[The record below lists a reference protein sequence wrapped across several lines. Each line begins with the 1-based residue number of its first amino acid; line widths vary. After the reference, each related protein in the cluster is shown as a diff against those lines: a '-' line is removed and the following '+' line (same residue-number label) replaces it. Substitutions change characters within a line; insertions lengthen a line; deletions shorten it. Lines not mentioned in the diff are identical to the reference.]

1 MTATVEGFE
10 TQDAEETTV
19 PPELPGSLESP
30 EDGAPPERRRRV
42 RRLKPDALFAL
53 LGAAAAAVS
62 LTVLISDWFAP
73 FSGPL
78 GFVVLCYP
86 LFLACYAILVWTD
99 ESGPILRDRLM
110 AVVTHSIALLVA
122 CVLVLIVGF
131 PILGGLKSLTHLNFY
146 TQDLR
151 VAGPVQPISIG
162 GVRHAVVGT
171 VEQITITLAI
181 TVPLGIACAVFMNES
196 PGRLANLVR
205 TVAAAATALPSIV
218 AGLFVFALLIL
229 EFGLPKSGL
238 AAALALS
245 IMTLPIIIRASD
257 VVLRLVPGHLKEAS
271 YALGASRWRTALRV
285 TIPTARSG
293 LATAVILGA
302 ARGIGETSP
311 VLLTA
316 GYTQYTN
323 YDPRRGP
330 QTSLPLATF
339 KLVTSG
345 QPNYI
350 TRGYGAAALLMLLV
364 LVLFVAARAVGGK
377 GAGQLSRRQRR
388 RRTVASRRVQ
398 ARFLARRDDSGATDF
413 ETTGLA
419 AIGFAPTEPAFSD
432 LVPNDAVP
440 TDAVPTDR
448 APTDLGPTD
457 PATAGPAATDRPEP
471 MERPS

>member
-1 MTATVEGFE
+1 MTAIAEDVEGFE
-10 TQDAEETTV
+10 NIENIENTENIEDLETQDSDETTV
-19 PPELPGSLESP
+19 PPEPPESP

-86 LFLACYAILVWTD
+86 LFLICYGILVWTD

-110 AVVTHSIALLVA
+110 AVVTHSIAILVF

-131 PILGGLKSLTHLNFY
+131 PIWGGVKSLTHLNFY

-162 GVRHAVVGT
+162 GVRHAVIGT

-377 GAGQLSRRQRR
+377 GAGQLNRRQRR
-388 RRTVASRRVQ
+388 RRTVSSRRVQ
-398 ARFLARRDDSGATDF
+398 ARFLARRADHGTAGF
-413 ETTGLA
+413 EATGLA
-419 AIGFAPTEPAFSD
+419 AIGFAPTEPA
-432 LVPNDAVP
+432 
-440 TDAVPTDR
+440 
-448 APTDLGPTD
+448 PTD
-457 PATAGPAATDRPEP
+457 PALTDPAPTGPTATSPAATDQPDP
-471 MERPS
+471 TERPS

>member
-1 MTATVEGFE
+1 MATTEATTKATSGADTQADNCADTRADTRTEPIQAQDPE
-10 TQDAEETTV
+10 TTTV
-19 PPELPGSLESP
+19 PPEPPSDFE
-30 EDGAPPERRRRV
+30 AAPERRRRV
-42 RRLKPDALFAL
+42 HRVKPDSLFAL

-62 LTVLISDWFAP
+62 LTVLISTWFAP

-86 LFLACYAILVWTD
+86 TFLLCYAVLVWTD

-110 AVVTHSIALLVA
+110 AVVTHSIAILVA

-131 PILGGLKSLTHLNFY
+131 PIWGGMKSLTHLNFY

-171 VEQITITLAI
+171 AEQITITLII

-238 AAALALS
+238 AAGLALS
-245 IMTLPIIIRASD
+245 VMTLPIIIRASD

-285 TIPTARSG
+285 TLPTARSG

-323 YDPRRGP
+323 YDPRKGP

-345 QPNYI
+345 QPNYV

-377 GAGQLSRRQRR
+377 GAGQLTRRQRR
-388 RRTVASRRVQ
+388 RRAAASRRVQ
-398 ARFLARRDDSGATDF
+398 ERFAQRQA
-413 ETTGLA
+413 
-419 AIGFAPTEPAFSD
+419 
-432 LVPNDAVP
+432 
-440 TDAVPTDR
+440 DR
-448 APTDLGPTD
+448 S
-457 PATAGPAATDRPEP
+457 EP
-471 MERPS
+471 MEPSS

>member
-1 MTATVEGFE
+1 MTSTAEDFE
-10 TQDAEETTV
+10 TAERSEAPDAGTQNTGPSDADPRDAGTTV
-19 PPELPGSLESP
+19 PPEPTA
-30 EDGAPPERRRRV
+30 DADQPERRRRLH
-42 RRLKPDALFAL
+42 RLKPDALFAL

-78 GFVVLCYP
+78 GFVVVCYP
-86 LFLACYAILVWTD
+86 LFLACYAVLVWTD

-110 AVVTHSIALLVA
+110 AVVTHSIAILVGA
-122 CVLVLIVGF
+122 VLVLIVGF
-131 PILGGLKSLTHLNFY
+131 PIWGGLKSLTHLNFY

-162 GVRHAVVGT
+162 GVRHAVIGT
-171 VEQITITLAI
+171 AEQITITLAI

-238 AAALALS
+238 AAAIALS
-245 IMTLPIIIRASD
+245 VMTLPIIIRASD

-285 TIPTARSG
+285 TLPTARSG

-323 YDPRRGP
+323 YDPRSGP

-377 GAGQLSRRQRR
+377 GAGQLNRRQRR
-388 RRTVASRRVQ
+388 RRAAASRRVQ
-398 ARFLARRDDSGATDF
+398 DRYAAHRADHATADPAM
-413 ETTGLA
+413 A
-419 AIGFAPTEPAFSD
+419 ATAA
-432 LVPNDAVP
+432 
-440 TDAVPTDR
+440 
-448 APTDLGPTD
+448 TD
-457 PATAGPAATDRPEP
+457 PATANRPDP
-471 MERPS
+471 MEHLS

>member
-1 MTATVEGFE
+1 MATTEATTKAVSEADIQADTSTG
-10 TQDAEETTV
+10 TQADTPAERIQAQDLENTIV
-19 PPELPGSLESP
+19 PPEPPSDSE
-30 EDGAPPERRRRV
+30 APPERRRRV
-42 RRLKPDALFAL
+42 HRLKPDSLFEL

-62 LTVLISDWFAP
+62 LTVLISNWFAP

-78 GFVVLCYP
+78 GFIVLCYP
-86 LFLACYAILVWTD
+86 TFLVCYAVLVWTD

-110 AVVTHSIALLVA
+110 SVITHSIALLVA
-122 CVLVLIVGF
+122 CVLVLVVGF
-131 PILGGLKSLTHLNFY
+131 PIWGGMKSLTHLNFY

-151 VAGPVQPISIG
+151 VAGPVQPITIG
-162 GVRHAVVGT
+162 GVRHAVIGT
-171 VEQITITLAI
+171 AEQITITLII

-238 AAALALS
+238 AAGLALS
-245 IMTLPIIIRASD
+245 VMTLPIIIRASD

-285 TIPTARSG
+285 TLPTARSG

-323 YDPRRGP
+323 YDPRSGP

-345 QPNYI
+345 QPNYV

-364 LVLFVAARAVGGK
+364 LVLFVVARAVGGK

-388 RRTVASRRVQ
+388 RRTLASRRVQ
-398 ARFLARRDDSGATDF
+398 ERFLARRTVFDTTRV
-413 ETTGLA
+413 EPTGLA
-419 AIGFAPTEPAFSD
+419 AIGLA
-432 LVPNDAVP
+432 P
-440 TDAVPTDR
+440 TDAPQADR
-448 APTDLGPTD
+448 
-457 PATAGPAATDRPEP
+457 PAADRPDP
-471 MERPS
+471 MEHPS